1 MYTKLIGASLILAGC
16 GGCGIRIA
24 MLHRREVTAL
34 HRLVQVLDG
43 MLCELEYR
51 LTPLPELC
59 RMGAE
64 YASGAVQSFFLM
76 LANEMDSQL
85 SPDVRQCTAA
95 VLKQA
100 KGLPMQTAEELDS
113 LGQTL
118 GRFDL
123 QGQMNALRQCKQSC
137 LNRLKALEHQQ
148 SQRLRSYQTLGFCAG
163 LALAIL
169 LF

>member
-1 MYTKLIGASLILAGC
+1 M
-16 GGCGIRIA
+16 RIA
-24 MLHRREVTAL
+24 MQHRKEVTAL
-34 HRLVQVLDG
+34 HQLVQALDG

-59 RMGAE
+59 RLGGE
-64 YASGAVQSFFLM
+64 YASGGVQGFFFT
-76 LANEMDSQL
+76 LADTMDAQL
-85 SPDVRQCTAA
+85 SPDVRQCTAMS
-95 VLKQA
+95 LKQV
-100 KGLPMQTAEELDS
+100 KGLPPLTAGELET

-123 QGQMNALRQCKQSC
+123 QGQINVLRQCKQSC
-137 LNRLKALEHQQ
+137 MNKLKVLEHQQ
-148 SQRLRSYQTLGFCAG
+148 TQRLRSYQTLGFCAG